1 MPSSLRITNNPHRRM
16 LVGKGQTLV
25 EGVVECADAV
35 VPRLDEFELLKALE
49 QQAGQPAHAARP
61 A

>member
-1 MPSSLRITNNPHRRM
+1 M